1 MIIEPYT
8 LKANFQE
15 LIKKDFNNVIWQEM
29 FSKMKTFQGERKAVG
44 RGGYADGVE
53 VCRKCWPS
61 PGIRP
66 AKAWLTETHVYLQQ
80 TAKLKTNTQ
89 KSAVREWKYGGTL
102 QESCR

>member
-15 LIKKDFNNVIWQEM
+15 LIKKDFNNFIWQEM

-53 VCRKCWPS
+53 VCGKCWPS
-61 PGIRP
+61 PGIRLGKP
-66 AKAWLTETHVYLQQ
+66 DSQRHMFTSTDCKIKNKQTKICCAWVEVWRD
-80 TAKLKTNTQ
+80 TAGIL
-89 KSAVREWKYGGTL
+89 
-102 QESCR
+102 